1 MYPIEKYKY
10 VVKDNKEII
19 AISTYAGKTVK
30 ARASCNPEDKYD
42 EEFGK
47 KLAAARLECKV
58 AKKRVANAKRKREN
72 ARNAFLEADRYYNKT
87 QDYYND
93 SCKGIAE
100 AEKHLEELI
109 KTL

>member
-47 KLAAARLECKV
+47 KLASARL
-58 AKKRVANAKRKREN
+58 
-72 ARNAFLEADRYYNKT
+72 
-87 QDYYND
+87 
-93 SCKGIAE
+93 
-100 AEKHLEELI
+100 
-109 KTL
+109 